1 LEKVTGRSLVG
12 PPFAGDHHREEVI
25 AMPARLDSARS
36 ATHLSPDQI
45 ERLRR
50 LLIEEY
56 TDRRAR
62 AVELQDPVDLEP
74 DLADVLLDRTI
85 EAIDEIEA
93 ALRRIDEGTYGV
105 CVACG
110 LPIPFERLEVL
121 PAADRC
127 VACQAGRD
135 RALR

>member
-1 LEKVTGRSLVG
+1 
-12 PPFAGDHHREEVI
+12 
-25 AMPARLDSARS
+25 MPARLETVPTA
-36 ATHLSPDQI
+36 SPLTTDQV

-62 AVELQDPVDLEP
+62 AVNLQDPIDLEP
-74 DLADVLLDRTI
+74 DLADVLLARNN
-85 EAIDEIEA
+85 EAIGEIEA
-93 ALRRIDEGTYGV
+93 ALKRIGHGTYGS

-110 LPIPFERLEVL
+110 AAIPFERMEIV

-127 VACQAGRD
+127 VACQADRD

>member
-1 LEKVTGRSLVG
+1 
-12 PPFAGDHHREEVI
+12 
-25 AMPARLDSARS
+25 MPARLEAVPT
-36 ATHLSPDQI
+36 ATHLTTDQV
-45 ERLRR
+45 ERLRP

-56 TDRRAR
+56 TDRKAR

-74 DLADVLLDRTI
+74 DLADVLLARND
-85 EAIDEIEA
+85 EAMDEIED
-93 ALRRIDEGTYGV
+93 ALRRIADGTYGV

-110 LPIPFERLEVL
+110 GAIPFERLEIV

-127 VACQAGRD
+127 VACQADRD